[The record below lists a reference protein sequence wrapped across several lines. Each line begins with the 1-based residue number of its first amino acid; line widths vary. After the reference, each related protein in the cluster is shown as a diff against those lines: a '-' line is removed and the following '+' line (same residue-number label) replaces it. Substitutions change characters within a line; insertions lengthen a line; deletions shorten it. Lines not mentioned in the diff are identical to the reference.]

1 MLPMRIADS
10 TRFASTLQQITRANL
25 ALARATDQVSSG
37 RRYATISDNPT
48 AGREVLDLDSAL
60 RGIAQYR
67 RTATRA
73 RERLNAEES
82 SLSQV
87 SDILARA
94 KELATSQG
102 GSGGS
107 TITRRATAAE
117 VSELR
122 KQVIALGNLSVGGE
136 FIFGGMAT
144 ESPPFDAAG
153 VYSGTAA
160 ARESALAPGITQT
173 TTHSGQEMLVDTGVL
188 DALTDLEAALTADDP
203 AAIRATISD
212 LDHAFDG
219 VQALVADVGARD
231 KGLDNILTGFDDRT
245 DALTARRRD
254 VAEIPIDEAMLSV
267 TASQTALQAAYL
279 VTSRLQSL
287 SLTEYLR

>member
-67 RTATRA
+67 RTAIRA

-203 AAIRATISD
+203 VAIRATISD

>member
-1 MLPMRIADS
+1 MRIADS

-102 GSGGS
+102 GGGGS

-203 AAIRATISD
+203 TAIRATISD